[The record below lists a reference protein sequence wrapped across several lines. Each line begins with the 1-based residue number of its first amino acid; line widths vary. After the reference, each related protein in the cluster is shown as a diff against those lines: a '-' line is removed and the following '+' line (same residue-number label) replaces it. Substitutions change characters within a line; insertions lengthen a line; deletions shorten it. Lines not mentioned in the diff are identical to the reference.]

1 MKTSCQKTIYVWHD
15 RQVNALVS
23 NNLRRLW
30 QVLMLFINTII
41 TFPVINIKIECNARR
56 AFSNKIF
63 KPGAS
68 SGYIVVSMKLCF
80 GWNYLLSHWLASFQ
94 LTHSFLFVPF
104 LYPLIRSENVTVFW
118 CFQGAEKGYIGNEWV
133 NNYPDV
139 MHGDW
144 RRLWVLWSE
153 SSPVLGNSLSFNT
166 FDNCSDDSF

>member
-1 MKTSCQKTIYVWHD
+1 MT
-15 RQVNALVS
+15 RQVNAQVS

-41 TFPVINIKIECNARR
+41 TFPIINIKIECNAR
-56 AFSNKIF
+56 
-63 KPGAS
+63 KPSLTRFLNPGLLRVKLS
-68 SGYIVVSMKLCF
+68 YRWILCF
-80 GWNYLLSHWLASFQ
+80 GWNYLFSHWLVSFQ
-94 LTHSFLFVPF
+94 LTHSFLFAPF
-104 LYPLIRSENVTVFW
+104 LYPLIRSKNVTVFW

-144 RRLWVLWSE
+144 RRLWVFWNE